1 MGATVLEPWPRKCG
15 AASDLPPLRA
25 AIRRNRLPPDAPD
38 AWRDAIRA
46 ILGDPG
52 RYVKMAQA
60 YAAPV
65 ARRFN
70 ADHMA
75 DRYAEEYQLLVP

>member
-1 MGATVLEPWPRKCG
+1 MAAEVPAL
-15 AASDLPPLRA
+15 ASDLPPLRA
-25 AIRRNRLPPDAPD
+25 AIPQELRLPPDAPD

-75 DRYAEEYQLLVP
+75 DRYAEEYRKLLGAMK